1 MSERKEHYKINLPPD
16 TFVLVPHADLRAF
29 VGEAVQRAG
38 LDSERSDL
46 LAGLLVGNDLRG
58 VFSHGTRQ
66 AARYARAMRDGRLN
80 PSPDVH
86 VIRETPASV
95 VVDGDG
101 GLGYFPMM
109 EGTRRA
115 IEKARSNGIAVMQT
129 RNHGHIGAAGIYSR
143 MTLEHDLLTFVT
155 GGNQKDLEP
164 GQPVYSP
171 AVGSPMSFSAPA
183 GSEDPLVVDFSP
195 VYDLRSSPH
204 REQIARW
211 IPGTVFRC
219 IGLGAI
225 AQAWGGVLAG
235 TTFSSSGAVRRY
247 AEAGQTA
254 LLVTFQIGLFIDP
267 AEFRREMEEFARR
280 VATLEPLEGFE
291 RSQLAGGP
299 EGERERQYRV
309 EGIPVGPFHQADLE
323 ELAADAGLDVPWKV

>member
-1 MSERKEHYKINLPPD
+1 MAESEAYRLNLPPD
-16 TFVLVPHADLRAF
+16 TFVRVPHADMEAF
-29 VGEAVQRAG
+29 VAKAMRRAG
-38 LDSERSDL
+38 LNRERSEL

-58 VFSHGTRQ
+58 VFSHGTRL
-66 AARYARAMRDGRLN
+66 ATRYARAMRSGGLN
-80 PSPDVH
+80 GNPAVR
-86 VIRETPASV
+86 VVRETPASV

-101 GLGYFPMM
+101 GLGYFPMI
-109 EGTRRA
+109 EGTRLA
-115 IEKARSNGIAVMQT
+115 IERARTSGVAVMMT

-155 GGNQKDLEP
+155 GGRQTDLEA
-164 GQPVYSP
+164 GMPVYSP

-195 VYDLRSSPH
+195 VYDLRTSPH

-211 IPGTVFRC
+211 VPGTVFRC

-235 TTFSSSGAVRRY
+235 STFSSSTAVRRF
-247 AEAGQTA
+247 AEADHTA
-254 LLVTFQIGLFIDP
+254 LLVTFQIGLFIAP
-267 AEFRREMEEFARR
+267 AEFRREMDGFARR
-280 VATLEPLEGFE
+280 VAALEPLEGFE

-309 EGIPVGPFHQADLE
+309 AGIPVGLAHKSDLE
-323 ELAADAGLDVPWKV
+323 ELAADAGLDVPWAT